1 MKKVLFTALSLLLVA
16 GIAQANPKKK
26 KKEKTVTY
34 NVELD
39 CHMCQKKI
47 EENIPFEKGFKDMS
61 VDIDK
66 DVVVVKFDPTKTDSI
81 KIAKAIEE
89 LDFKVIA
96 PKKEETKK

>member
-16 GIAQANPKKK
+16 GIVQANPTKK

-47 EENIPFEKGFKDMS
+47 EENIPFEKGFKDMD
-61 VDIDK
+61 VDIEK
-66 DVVVVKFDPTKTDSI
+66 NIVVVKFDPTKTDSI

-89 LDFKVIA
+89 LDFKVLK
-96 PKKEETKK
+96 PEVKE